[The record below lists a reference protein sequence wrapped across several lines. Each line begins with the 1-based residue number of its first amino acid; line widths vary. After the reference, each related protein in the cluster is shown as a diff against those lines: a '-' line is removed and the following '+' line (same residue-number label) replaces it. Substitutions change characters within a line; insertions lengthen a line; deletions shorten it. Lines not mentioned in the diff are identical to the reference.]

1 VIERILKCSKLEIQV
16 NSRSTKDV
24 ETACVISMAYIFFI
38 YHCYIMRILGE
49 ESYPQAI
56 YLGCYGEK
64 MGDDKN
70 RLLKFP
76 HERYE
81 DNTPQKCSEEC
92 FKIGFLYSGT
102 TNGEKLG

>member
-1 VIERILKCSKLEIQV
+1 MFNSVYRFNGLK
-16 NSRSTKDV
+16 
-24 ETACVISMAYIFFI
+24 FFFLPL
-38 YHCYIMRILGE
+38 YIMCILGE

-56 YLGCYGEK
+56 YLGCYWEK

-70 RLLKFP
+70 RLLKFF
-76 HERYE
+76 HEHYV

-102 TNGEKLG
+102 TYGESPG

>member
-1 VIERILKCSKLEIQV
+1 MHYV
-16 NSRSTKDV
+16 NF
-24 ETACVISMAYIFFI
+24 A
-38 YHCYIMRILGE
+38 GE

-102 TNGEKLG
+102 TNGEKLGYNNKTIARSISFFICVRPKRGVICYCFDGPAIPMFSLP